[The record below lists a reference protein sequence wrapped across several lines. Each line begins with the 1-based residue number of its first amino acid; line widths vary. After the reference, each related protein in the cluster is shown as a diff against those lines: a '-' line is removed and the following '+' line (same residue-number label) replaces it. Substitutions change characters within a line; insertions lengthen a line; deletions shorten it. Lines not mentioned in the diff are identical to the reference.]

1 MNQFKLCLAGLALLV
16 TLAVQSETSAQYH
29 FGFGSPP
36 PRNRQVAK
44 KTQPK
49 QEATATR
56 GASQAVPARTA
67 SQAKSR
73 KGTRPTSAVRQA
85 SQLTQLPDG
94 PETVIMDE
102 GDYSG
107 EIVPHDAGC
116 GCDTCSSCGD
126 VSACGT
132 GACGV
137 AGPCVPCLYGG
148 WVSAEFLMWWPRPMD
163 IPALVT
169 SGTEASE
176 GVLGQPGTQVLLGD
190 QMLDRMFT
198 GGRLRLGLWA
208 DACREYA
215 WEADGF
221 IIGRETQTETFSGTG
236 ATGSTVISRP
246 FFNVL
251 TSANVPSG
259 QEDAEL
265 VAYPGDL
272 RGSVTVEATSQLY
285 GVGIHGMRV
294 FCQSCGCDT
303 SVGNCGCLPSSSQ
316 FAGFLGWRYL
326 NFQEGL
332 TINEDLTSLL
342 PSPEN
347 GRFLIE
353 DDFQTANYF
362 NGVDMGVVW
371 RCSRGLYSLDLLMRL
386 GLGSTHQRV
395 SIAGSSTLTG
405 SGGSG
410 NNFTNA
416 TGGLLAQ
423 RTNIGDYDRNRFSV
437 VPELGVTLGYS
448 LTPQWRATVGY
459 TFLYWSSVV
468 RPGDQI
474 DRNVNP
480 NLMPPEATPFS
491 GLERP
496 TFTFA
501 ESDLWVNGLSLG
513 LERTW

>member
-1 MNQFKLCLAGLALLV
+1 MNQFKLCLAGLALLT

-36 PRNRQVAK
+36 PRPRPVTTK
-44 KTQPK
+44 SQPK
-49 QEATATR
+49 REVTAARGSQPTGRAQSATQSKAR
-56 GASQAVPARTA
+56 KVSKPAS
-67 SQAKSR
+67 S
-73 KGTRPTSAVRQA
+73 VRQT

-94 PETVIMDE
+94 PETVIVEE
-102 GDYSG
+102 GEYTTDFAG
-107 EIVPHDAGC
+107 EMVPHDAGC
-116 GCDTCSSCGD
+116 GCDTCDSCGD
-126 VSACGT
+126 MA
-132 GACGV
+132 ACGV
-137 AGPCVPCLYGG
+137 AGPCVPCFYGG

-169 SGTEASE
+169 SGTPASD
-176 GVLGQPGTQVLLGD
+176 GVLGVPGTQVLLGD

-198 GGRLRLGLWA
+198 GGRMRLGLWA
-208 DACREYA
+208 DACRQYA
-215 WEADGF
+215 WEADAF

-251 TSANVPSG
+251 TSTEMPSG

-265 VAYPGDL
+265 VASPGEL

-285 GVGIHGMRV
+285 GVGIHGMRT
-294 FCQSCGCDT
+294 FCQSCGCDA
-303 SVGNCGCLPSSSQ
+303 SVVDCGCLPSSSQ
-316 FAGFLGWRYL
+316 FAGFVGWRYL

-342 PSPEN
+342 PSPDN
-347 GRFLIE
+347 GRFLLE

-386 GLGSTHQRV
+386 GLGSTHQKV
-395 SIAGSSTLTG
+395 SIAGSTTLTG

-437 VPELGVTLGYS
+437 VPELGVTLGYT

-480 NLMPPEATPFS
+480 NLMPPEVNPFS

-496 TFTFA
+496 TFTFV

>member
-1 MNQFKLCLAGLALLV
+1 MNQFRLCLAGLALLV

-36 PRNRQVAK
+36 PRTRQGATKAQAK
-44 KTQPK
+44 RET
-49 QEATATR
+49 TATR
-56 GASQAVPARTA
+56 ATQQAVPTRTTAQSKAR
-67 SQAKSR
+67 KSAQS
-73 KGTRPTSAVRQA
+73 TPVIRQT

-94 PETVIMDE
+94 PETVMMEE
-102 GDYSG
+102 GTYTSEDPSEFTG
-107 EIVPHDAGC
+107 DLVQHDTGC
-116 GCDTCSSCGD
+116 GCDSCGE
-126 VSACGT
+126 V

-137 AGPCVPCLYGG
+137 TGPCLPCFYGG
-148 WVSAEFLMWWPRPMD
+148 WVSAEFLMWCPRPMD

-169 SGTEASE
+169 SGTAASE
-176 GVLGQPGTQVLLGD
+176 GVLGAPGTQVLLGD

-198 GGRLRLGLWA
+198 GGRVRLGLWA
-208 DACREYA
+208 DACHEYA

-236 ATGSTVISRP
+236 ATGSSVISRP

-251 TSANVPSG
+251 TSTNVPSG

-265 VAYPGDL
+265 VAYPGDV

-285 GVGIHGMRV
+285 GVGIHGMRT
-294 FCQSCGCDT
+294 FCQSCGCDA
-303 SVGNCGCLPSSSQ
+303 SVGACGCVSSSSQ
-316 FAGFLGWRYL
+316 FAGFVGWRYL

-342 PSPEN
+342 PSPDN

-353 DDFQTANYF
+353 DDFQTQNYF

-386 GLGSTHQRV
+386 GLGSTHQQV

-480 NLMPPEATPFS
+480 NLMPPEVSPFS

-496 TFTFA
+496 TFTFV